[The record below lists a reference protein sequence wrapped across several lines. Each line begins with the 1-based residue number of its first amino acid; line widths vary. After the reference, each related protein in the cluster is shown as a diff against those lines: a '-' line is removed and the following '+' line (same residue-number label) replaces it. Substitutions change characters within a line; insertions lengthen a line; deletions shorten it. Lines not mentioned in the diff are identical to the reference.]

1 MFLLQ
6 CGWTDVQ
13 LFNSLFSSGFG
24 RTAGFEHAPANKLSS
39 QGVIAMTAQEK
50 KVWLLTGSRTPIGSF
65 GKGLRSLTVDKLV
78 RHVLKHA
85 IRRAGIKA
93 EQVDEVIIGH
103 GFQSGYTP
111 NTARFAWIEEGL
123 PSSVPG
129 MTVSRQCAS
138 GMEAVTVGTDKMLAG
153 HADIIIAGG
162 GESMSTV
169 PFLLPGKSR
178 WDAWQDILEKK
189 LGIPRMGPRIV
200 SAAKPALVTIVALLL
215 GFIAGFLSHG
225 VALGFFGVALVSGIF
240 TVLGLY
246 NEKLDNGIAPM
257 ALLKDT
263 KTVNMSATAQRV
275 ADQYGVS
282 RAQMDEYALRSQERA
297 FAAVT
302 SGRFDEE
309 IDPIDVPGR
318 GFFSRDEH
326 VRNTQ
331 DPKAKNF
338 TSAEKLA
345 KMKGVLGNRDV
356 TAGNSSGLNDGACAL
371 VLATDAGLAKI
382 GPDAKP
388 LVRIVDHAVAG
399 VDPNTMGLG
408 PVAAIEKLLAQN
420 NLTLADIDLIEVN
433 EAFAAQYLGCEKL
446 LKLDRDKVNVNGGAI
461 ALGHP
466 IGMSGAR
473 ILLTLAIELRNRGL
487 KRGIAALCVGGGM
500 GIATLIER
508 P

>member
-1 MFLLQ
+1 M
-6 CGWTDVQ
+6 
-13 LFNSLFSSGFG
+13 
-24 RTAGFEHAPANKLSS
+24 
-39 QGVIAMTAQEK
+39 
-50 KVWLLTGSRTPIGSF
+50 
-65 GKGLRSLTVDKLV
+65 GKSLRSLTVDKLL

-85 IRRAGIKA
+85 VRRAGIKP
-93 EQVDEVIIGH
+93 EQVDEVIVGH

-123 PSSVPG
+123 PASVAG

-138 GMEAVTVGTDKMLAG
+138 GMEAVTVATDKMHAG
-153 HADIIIAGG
+153 HGDIMIAGG
-162 GESMSTV
+162 CESMSTV
-169 PFLLPGKSR
+169 PFILPGKTR
-178 WDAWQDILEKK
+178 WDAWQNTLEQRFK
-189 LGIPRMGPRIV
+189 IPRMGPRINA
-200 SAAKPALVTIVALLL
+200 AAKPALIVLVACLLAFIV
-215 GFIAGFLSHG
+215 GFFSHFW
-225 VALGFFGVALVSGIF
+225 ALGLFGVAFVAGIF

-246 NEKLDNGIAPM
+246 NEKADNGIAPM
-257 ALLKDT
+257 SLLKDT
-263 KTVNMSATAQRV
+263 RTVNMSATAQRV
-275 ADQYGVS
+275 GDQFGIT
-282 RAQMDEYALRSQERA
+282 REAMDEYALRSQQLA
-297 FAAVT
+297 GAAIA

-318 GFFSRDEH
+318 GFFARDEH
-326 VRNTQ
+326 VRDTKNPQ
-331 DPKAKNF
+331 AKNF

-345 KMKGVLGNRDV
+345 KMRGVLGNKNI

-371 VLATDAGLAKI
+371 VLATDAGLAKM
-382 GPDAKP
+382 GEGVKP
-388 LVRIVDHAVAG
+388 LAAIVDHAVVG

-446 LKLDRDKVNVNGGAI
+446 LKLDRSKVNVNGGAI

-473 ILLTLAIELRNRGL
+473 IILTLAIELRNRGL